1 MNQLAHC
8 VLHYAR
14 SLWESQQLLP
24 PNDALD
30 AQASPHARASLYLAS
45 LADSV
50 AGLPEAQRVDLARA
64 ARRGWPLRVAGTVE
78 DAPDPVRVALM
89 SGRAPT
95 PLHALPAGLT
105 PWRDASLA
113 AIALRSLRYA
123 LELAAL
129 LPDPTLQ
136 PIADDASP
144 LLLTAAAAVD
154 EQQALLWDAIER
166 VGADEAAQ
174 LAAAARAMLETAA
187 SGDQEAELLAY
198 FASGMFAQRVSAH
211 R

>member
-1 MNQLAHC
+1 
-8 VLHYAR
+8 
-14 SLWESQQLLP
+14 
-24 PNDALD
+24 
-30 AQASPHARASLYLAS
+30 
-45 LADSV
+45 
-50 AGLPEAQRVDLARA
+50 
-64 ARRGWPLRVAGTVE
+64 
-78 DAPDPVRVALM
+78 
-89 SGRAPT
+89 PT

-129 LPDPTLQ
+129 LPDPTSQ
-136 PIADDASP
+136 PFADDASP